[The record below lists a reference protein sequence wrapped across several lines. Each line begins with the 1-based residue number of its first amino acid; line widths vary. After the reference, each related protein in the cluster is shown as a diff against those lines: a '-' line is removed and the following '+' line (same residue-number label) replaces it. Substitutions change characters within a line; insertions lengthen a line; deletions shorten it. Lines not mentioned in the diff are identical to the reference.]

1 MSANRVA
8 LESAEDMDSAL
19 SSKKKQ
25 KSTTKM
31 KRKMKK
37 TKSKPV
43 SSTMTMKLSCPLAQK
58 RMIGAIVNSIESVIW
73 MQRWMRSSR
82 RKL

>member
-1 MSANRVA
+1 MSLNRVA
-8 LESAEDMDSAL
+8 LESVEDMDSAL

-25 KSTTKM
+25 RSMMKM
-31 KRKMKK
+31 KRKMRK

-43 SSTMTMKLSCPLAQK
+43 SSTMTMRLSYPPAQK
-58 RMIGAIVNSIESVIW
+58 RTIGAIVNSIESVIW

-82 RKL
+82 RKP